1 MVNLLVRLYHLK
13 SDKGYWLP
21 GGYGYTED
29 IKQAGRFAVADL
41 ENLNLDGVTLYLVSD
56 E

>member
-1 MVNLLVRLYHLK
+1 MAELFYPLYHLK
-13 SDKGYWLP
+13 SDKGWWLP
-21 GGYGYTED
+21 GGYGYTQD
-29 IKQAGRFAVADL
+29 INQAGRFALADL